1 MSRQVQSRMGDQVR
15 TWPWM
20 DFPSVPAPI
29 PQPLS
34 PAPSDGVTLASSS
47 TLRGPQALAHCFGLQ
62 LRFGICAPSHVQ
74 PEKSWRQVLQRSIY
88 LRVILA
94 LCGE

>member
-1 MSRQVQSRMGDQVR
+1 MMLSLIEFKM
-15 TWPWM
+15 T
-20 DFPSVPAPI
+20 PI

-62 LRFGICAPSHVQ
+62 LRFGICA
-74 PEKSWRQVLQRSIY
+74 QVMGSQRKAGGRY
-88 LRVILA
+88 
-94 LCGE
+94 CKHQYT